1 MERKIN
7 KMNKHNFDEII
18 QLSPY
23 DNSFPTKLLQ
33 EAFEV
38 RIEESKGKTEKLF
51 CEMLGSS
58 PVMSNGKTSERKM
71 RLVVD
76 SSDDFLRDY
85 QDGAIKLANE
95 KGHMVAQIRQNG
107 RYGSKLPIKEEM
119 YSDGPNSLDIQNAI
133 RLQSMQEALI
143 EVSEQI
149 QMIDQNVKEVLSG
162 QQNDRLGL
170 YYSGVA
176 LFVEAYN
183 ISDDAFRKQVLGQ
196 SVKALS
202 DAIFQLT
209 LTMQTDIRYLS
220 KKEYDKNKKQKYN
233 LINEK
238 MDNIEHSFSA
248 IHQASIMKAAV
259 YCFEGEI
266 KAMTAVLQEYER
278 FIKGT
283 IVANAEM
290 LSMCDSS
297 KERMLQGVWK
307 KRAEFH
313 LEIAEVVKQLQ
324 CNEKYIYI
332 ENRGD
337 EDDESI

>member
-1 MERKIN
+1 
-7 KMNKHNFDEII
+7 MNKHNFDEII